1 MLLMLVCV
9 LVNTAIIMFGCDMNT
24 GEKMF
29 SVTDLAIMY
38 TCEIILYI
46 IQVLAI
52 TAGFFILI
60 ALNRAS
66 KAKPTCVSKKCD
78 EDKTELKAIS
88 GKDDDMYLCDECTQ
102 LVKILKPGIKKLVC
116 AFAGLLTNQICQ
128 FIIYT
133 S

>member
-1 MLLMLVCV
+1 MLVCV

-78 EDKTELKAIS
+78 EEKTELKAIS
-88 GKDDDMYLCDECTQ
+88 GKDDDMYLC
-102 LVKILKPGIKKLVC
+102 
-116 AFAGLLTNQICQ
+116 
-128 FIIYT
+128 
-133 S
+133 